1 MSNNKCRQRMKQHFS
16 APMSSNKDGVVYSN
30 LLLLNVNSSF
40 KSVLSSLL
48 NLLLKA
54 ILPHDMG

>member
-1 MSNNKCRQRMKQHFS
+1 MKQHFS
-16 APMSSNKDGVVYSN
+16 APMSSNKDGVIDSN

-48 NLLLKA
+48 NILLKA
-54 ILPHDMG
+54 ILPHDMGK